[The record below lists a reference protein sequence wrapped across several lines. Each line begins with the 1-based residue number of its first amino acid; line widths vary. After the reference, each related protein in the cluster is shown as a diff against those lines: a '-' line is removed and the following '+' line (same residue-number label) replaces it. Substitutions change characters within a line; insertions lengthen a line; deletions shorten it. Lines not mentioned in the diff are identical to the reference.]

1 MIGFVC
7 LCAAF
12 FAMLT
17 LIALRVRV
25 GSRFYRGM
33 RRAVCA
39 AAALA
44 VSGLIS
50 PVGVNL
56 LNLLCVSAL
65 GLPGLGLLHVIAR
78 MPEACT
84 MSKPA
89 ARAMRFITARP
100 TPDSG

>member
-12 FAMLT
+12 FAALT

-33 RRAVCA
+33 QRAVCA

-65 GLPGLGLLHVIAR
+65 GLPGLGLLHVVAR
-78 MPEACT
+78 MP
-84 MSKPA
+84 
-89 ARAMRFITARP
+89 
-100 TPDSG
+100 

>member
-12 FAMLT
+12 YARLS
-17 LIALRVRV
+17 LLALRVRG
-25 GSRFYRGM
+25 GSRFSLGL

-78 MPEACT
+78 MP
-84 MSKPA
+84 
-89 ARAMRFITARP
+89 
-100 TPDSG
+100 

>member
-7 LCAAF
+7 LCATF
-12 FAMLT
+12 FSALAV
-17 LIALRVRV
+17 LALRVRI

-39 AAALA
+39 AGLLA

-65 GLPGLGLLHVIAR
+65 GLPGLGLLHVVAR
-78 MPEACT
+78 MP
-84 MSKPA
+84 
-89 ARAMRFITARP
+89 
-100 TPDSG
+100 

>member
-44 VSGLIS
+44 LSDMDFDGID
-50 PVGVNL
+50 
-56 LNLLCVSAL
+56 AL
-65 GLPGLGLLHVIAR
+65 RAAVA
-78 MPEACT
+78 
-84 MSKPA
+84 PA
-89 ARAMRFITARP
+89 AGATVAPTAG
-100 TPDSG
+100 DSE

>member
-33 RRAVCA
+33 RRA
-39 AAALA
+39 
-44 VSGLIS
+44 
-50 PVGVNL
+50 
-56 LNLLCVSAL
+56 
-65 GLPGLGLLHVIAR
+65 H
-78 MPEACT
+78 
-84 MSKPA
+84 
-89 ARAMRFITARP
+89 RAPQDRK
-100 TPDSG
+100 SVV

>member
-1 MIGFVC
+1 MVCYDRVCVPVRGF
-7 LCAAF
+7 LRHADP
-12 FAMLT
+12 
-17 LIALRVRV
+17 IALRVRV

-78 MPEACT
+78 MP
-84 MSKPA
+84 
-89 ARAMRFITARP
+89 
-100 TPDSG
+100 

>member
-33 RRAVCA
+33 RRAVC

-78 MPEACT
+78 MP
-84 MSKPA
+84 
-89 ARAMRFITARP
+89 
-100 TPDSG
+100 

>member
-1 MIGFVC
+1 
-7 LCAAF
+7 
-12 FAMLT
+12 
-17 LIALRVRV
+17 
-25 GSRFYRGM
+25 M
-33 RRAVCA
+33 RRLLRAVAWLCA

-78 MPEACT
+78 MP
-84 MSKPA
+84 
-89 ARAMRFITARP
+89 
-100 TPDSG
+100 

>member
-12 FAMLT
+12 FAALAVLT
-17 LIALRVRV
+17 LRVRI

-39 AAALA
+39 AGLLA

-56 LNLLCVSAL
+56 PNLLCVSAL
-65 GLPGLGLLHVIAR
+65 GLPGLGLLHVVAR
-78 MPEACT
+78 ML
-84 MSKPA
+84 
-89 ARAMRFITARP
+89 
-100 TPDSG
+100 

>member
-44 VSGLIS
+44 VSGLI
-50 PVGVNL
+50 
-56 LNLLCVSAL
+56 CVSAL

-78 MPEACT
+78 MP
-84 MSKPA
+84 
-89 ARAMRFITARP
+89 
-100 TPDSG
+100 

>member
-25 GSRFYRGM
+25 M

-78 MPEACT
+78 MP
-84 MSKPA
+84 
-89 ARAMRFITARP
+89 
-100 TPDSG
+100 

>member
-7 LCAAF
+7 LCSAF
-12 FAMLT
+12 FAVLAAWT
-17 LIALRVRV
+17 LRVRI

-39 AAALA
+39 AGLLA

-56 LNLLCVSAL
+56 ANVLCVAAL
-65 GLPGLGLLHVIAR
+65 GLPGLGLLHVVAR
-78 MPEACT
+78 MP
-84 MSKPA
+84 
-89 ARAMRFITARP
+89 
-100 TPDSG
+100 

>member
-44 VSGLIS
+44 EGWEL
-50 PVGVNL
+50 
-56 LNLLCVSAL
+56 AL
-65 GLPGLGLLHVIAR
+65 SLSHDGGYAV
-78 MPEACT
+78 
-84 MSKPA
+84 
-89 ARAMRFITARP
+89 AMVVAWR
-100 TPDSG
+100 GE

>member
-17 LIALRVRV
+17 LIARRVRV

-39 AAALA
+39 AASLA

-65 GLPGLGLLHVIAR
+65 GLPGLGLLHVIVR
-78 MPEACT
+78 MP
-84 MSKPA
+84 
-89 ARAMRFITARP
+89 
-100 TPDSG
+100 